1 MGDLNLCNPHPE
13 YVMWWNVLSMWTGCL
28 VDRCENVLGGPNRIN
43 MSFKLRY
50 LYRKICHPYKNLIE
64 SKFTLNVPLESRPG
78 RVGPSANADVY
89 NAAYRFKEGSRA
101 SSLARSRASSRAPS
115 LAESG
120 PGSARRGASVASARR
135 HSCAHSIVVPGRRSG
150 TFSEVLLPSSHHVG
164 GASLAGLCLRLYH
177 ALDSQNYLIRVT
189 WSWLRCN
196 RVTLTIWL

>member
-1 MGDLNLCNPHPE
+1 M
-13 YVMWWNVLSMWTGCL
+13 
-28 VDRCENVLGGPNRIN
+28 DRCENVLGGPNRIN

-50 LYRKICHPYKNLIE
+50 LYRKICHPYKNFIE

-101 SSLARSRASSRAPS
+101 SSLAGSRASSLARSRASSRAPS

-135 HSCAHSIVVPGRRSG
+135 
-150 TFSEVLLPSSHHVG
+150 
-164 GASLAGLCLRLYH
+164 
-177 ALDSQNYLIRVT
+177 
-189 WSWLRCN
+189 
-196 RVTLTIWL
+196 